1 MVLSRFMFLFMLCV
15 YKNSDVGDEILEGK
29 GKTVAAADKYKH
41 VRRPDKNNLRVGD
54 RTEIVK
60 SWKYVFIAS
69 KCAELCVVFP

>member
-41 VRRPDKNNLRVGD
+41 VRRPDKNNLRVRD
-54 RTEIVK
+54 RTEIMEICLYSV
-60 SWKYVFIAS
+60 
-69 KCAELCVVFP
+69 